1 MKLDILKL
9 MLSVLLVSKGNM
21 KKSKLVLKLKRK
33 KIKLRQVIM
42 RPTKSELTEN
52 IKKSRID

>member
-1 MKLDILKL
+1 
-9 MLSVLLVSKGNM
+9 MLSVLLVSKRNM
-21 KKSKLVLKLKRK
+21 RKNKLVLKLKE
-33 KIKLRQVIM
+33 IKTLLRLDIM